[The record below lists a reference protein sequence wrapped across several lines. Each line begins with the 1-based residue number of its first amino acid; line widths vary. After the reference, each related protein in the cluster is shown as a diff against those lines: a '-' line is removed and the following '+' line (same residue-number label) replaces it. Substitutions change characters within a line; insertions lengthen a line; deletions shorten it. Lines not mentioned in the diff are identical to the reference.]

1 VKRSNLLRRAEFDRT
16 GPDSDV
22 DETRRQM
29 AEWAAKE
36 IEANAR
42 FESQFMTSRS
52 LTTDGCIVYF
62 FFAAIVLALIL
73 LLE

>member
-1 VKRSNLLRRAEFDRT
+1 VKRNNLLRRAEFDQK

-29 AEWAAKE
+29 AEWAAHE

-42 FESQFMTSRS
+42 FESRFMTSRS